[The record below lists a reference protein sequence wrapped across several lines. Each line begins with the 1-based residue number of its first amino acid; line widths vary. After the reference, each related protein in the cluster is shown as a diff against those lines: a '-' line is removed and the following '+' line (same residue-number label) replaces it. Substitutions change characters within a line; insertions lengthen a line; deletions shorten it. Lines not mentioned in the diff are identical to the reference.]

1 MVRGWPQR
9 FAGLGTL
16 PMQDVKASIA
26 ELERCMTQLGLKG
39 VEINDHV
46 NGRTFEEPEFRPFWK
61 AAEQMGARDLLPP
74 GRRDA
79 GGASAARA
87 ITCRTPSAT
96 WSTAP

>member
-1 MVRGWPQR
+1 MVRAWPQR

-16 PMQDVKASIA
+16 PMQDVKASID

-79 GGASAARA
+79 GGPAEHALPPAQHASA
-87 ITCRTPSAT
+87 IS
-96 WSTAP
+96 STAR